1 MVSVD
6 IETDHVPMTRK
17 LFLLLLFTFSS
28 FMNSEMINFE
38 CSTQNSDREFSFKLL
53 LGTATQRA
61 IQTTR
66 RGQIQMDFIVTD
78 EYYELGQFIEENKQE
93 ILPIIKINK
102 KTLRVDFAKYM
113 DLVEPILCIKI

>member
-1 MVSVD
+1 
-6 IETDHVPMTRK
+6 MTRK
-17 LFLLLLFTFSS
+17 LFFLLLFSFST

-38 CSTQNSDREFSFKLL
+38 CSTQNSYRDFSFKLL

-66 RGQIQMDFIVTD
+66 RGQMQIDFIITD
-78 EYYELGQFIEENKQE
+78 EYYELGQFIEENKKE

-102 KTLRVDFAKYM
+102 KKIGRASCRERV
-113 DLVEPILCIKI
+113 